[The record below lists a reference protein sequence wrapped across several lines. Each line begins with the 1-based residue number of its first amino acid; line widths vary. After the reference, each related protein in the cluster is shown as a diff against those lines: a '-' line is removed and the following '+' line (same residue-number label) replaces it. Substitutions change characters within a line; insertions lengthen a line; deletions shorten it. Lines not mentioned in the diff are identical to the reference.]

1 MILKKDKINE
11 LLEKIIF
18 FYNTPFDNLIIF
30 FLKSNHI
37 IPTINPN
44 TERIKKN
51 VGRFPIGIILSNLV
65 GLLSGNADANKLS
78 NIEPILKV
86 T

>member
-30 FLKSNHI
+30 FSKEQPYYTYNKS
-37 IPTINPN
+37 
-44 TERIKKN
+44 KY
-51 VGRFPIGIILSNLV
+51 
-65 GLLSGNADANKLS
+65 
-78 NIEPILKV
+78 
-86 T
+86 